1 MNNCEILIEC
11 IKGFMFDDEREVKN
25 DMGFSHG
32 LKFVDWCEYKNG
44 FVFSDRDGNVYNLEI
59 TEETQMH

>member
-1 MNNCEILIEC
+1 
-11 IKGFMFDDEREVKN
+11 MFDDEREVKN

-32 LKFVDWCEYKNG
+32 LKFVDWCEHKNG